1 MKQKFFSLIELLIVV
16 AVISILVSLL
26 LPALSRARERARGV
40 LCTGNLMQL
49 GKLMTFYMD
58 ANNGFIDVYGSGQTG
73 APQWGTSLEKTAGSG
88 KDVLPAHYFCPSFN
102 APYEHGPGYTYGIKW
117 TAWGWPGDVSAYIPT
132 DPDDANRKVLD
143 TRRVSSPG
151 SYYYLVDSVDWVLQ
165 TPFYTFGAGNRG
177 VHLRHTGRAATLFLD
192 GHVSA
197 QSGAALAGSMCD
209 RGGKPRAMIRREN
222 YFLPY

>member
-102 APYEHGPGYTYGIKW
+102 APYEHGPATPTASNGPHGGGRAMSPPTFRPIPTTPTAKFWTPGGSPLRAPITILS
-117 TAWGWPGDVSAYIPT
+117 TAWTGCCRRPSTRLEPATAASTSGIPDGRPLCFWT
-132 DPDDANRKVLD
+132 D
-143 TRRVSSPG
+143 TSPR
-151 SYYYLVDSVDWVLQ
+151 SPAPRWQ
-165 TPFYTFGAGNRG
+165 APCATGAGNR
-177 VHLRHTGRAATLFLD
+177 A
-192 GHVSA
+192 
-197 QSGAALAGSMCD
+197 
-209 RGGKPRAMIRREN
+209 P
-222 YFLPY
+222 